1 MKINLLYK
9 NKLNEKNKFNLT
21 IIGHLKATHQIEGLN
36 FFFKSK
42 KEFLKIDF
50 WDKLNIFI
58 IGKFEPNN
66 HLKIFQTIKMFFYGF
81 AEDLNY
87 FYKKN

>member
-1 MKINLLYK
+1 M
-9 NKLNEKNKFNLT
+9 NEKNKFNLT

-36 FFFKSK
+36 FFFSKVK
-42 KEFLKIDF
+42 KELLKIDF

-66 HLKIFQTIKMFFYGF
+66 HLKNISNYKNVFFKF
-81 AEDLNY
+81 
-87 FYKKN
+87 FI